1 MPSYIL
7 CAFRAAILLQNAC
20 DYTIY
25 IYICICLYLFKA
37 AEDFSNHISE
47 QFALIFFDLVW
58 CSCGAACT
66 YFELKKKFKTIVMH
80 AETHKHVNV
89 SWCFDYVCGANL
101 NWLYTYIYMFCTL
114 IYAPYS
120 ICSADR
126 ICRLTCRR
134 KKKNEVIR
142 ENKLVHILSDGYLV
156 YMYIYIYIMIVCR
169 GLPTKTALTGARLV
183 LCVIQYGNW
192 KFSVYNTSTL
202 W

>member
-1 MPSYIL
+1 MHVI
-7 CAFRAAILLQNAC
+7 IQ
-20 DYTIY
+20 Y

-101 NWLYTYIYMFCTL
+101 NWLYTYIYIYMFCTL

-134 KKKNEVIR
+134 KKIIEVIR

-156 YMYIYIYIMIVCR
+156 YIYVCDITLR
-169 GLPTKTALTGARLV
+169 SMGFLNQLINTYNWGPSCTDWGLESYSSLRWKSCKLHLTG
-183 LCVIQYGNW
+183 QKW
-192 KFSVYNTSTL
+192 QQQ
-202 W
+202 